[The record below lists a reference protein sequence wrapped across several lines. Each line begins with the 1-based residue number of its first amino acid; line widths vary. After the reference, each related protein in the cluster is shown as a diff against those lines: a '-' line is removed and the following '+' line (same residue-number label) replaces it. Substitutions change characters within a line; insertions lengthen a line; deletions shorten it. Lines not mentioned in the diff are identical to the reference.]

1 MDDRP
6 GDGTPFPQ
14 SQSWTTYG
22 GKEYGL
28 FACCRKFA
36 AAQLAIACPDIN
48 NYFTTD
54 SSFPYFI
61 TFFVRPESPPPPGG
75 RVCVYT
81 RSPFPSS
88 HGYNINPLHACY
100 SYATINIGSSFVL
113 FAHRR
118 TNLSLILTASLHA
131 PQNKNEF
138 TNYYIIR
145 IHSPSRCVFLPSDIK
160 LAIGWEIF

>member
-61 TFFVRPESPPPPGG
+61 TFFVRPESSPAKGG
-75 RVCVYT
+75 VYAYI
-81 RSPFPSS
+81 RDR
-88 HGYNINPLHACY
+88 
-100 SYATINIGSSFVL
+100 L
-113 FAHRR
+113 FLLR
-118 TNLSLILTASLHA
+118 TVIILT
-131 PQNKNEF
+131 
-138 TNYYIIR
+138 
-145 IHSPSRCVFLPSDIK
+145 RCTLVIPTRR
-160 LAIGWEIF
+160 